1 MSKTQ
6 DLQHFLQFRSI
17 RSPGESPQDR
27 QAEAEK
33 KERDKG
39 EDIADVAAKNV
50 KAVKD
55 AKDASKITAA
65 REAMAGAMEEK
76 LREDKVLPK
85 RTGEVAMMK
94 EGGGGGAG
102 GAGGAGGLAGGG
114 TVAVASDPGVFTNTY
129 GGDSKRRLGMA
140 PTKRKKKKKKKK
152 EKDKAITTG
161 VTKADRFLRGEE
173 VNQARK
179 SVQQFAQWL
188 VEEAR
193 TGLIQL
199 DAKKENVNT
208 GEVDESPR
216 VASKPTSLGSQ
227 KVKNP
232 QGRRGNFGP
241 APGQQGVSRPQFS
254 HHFSK
259 MKTIT
264 EVLNSNPSVL
274 SLLKALD
281 TDVPIGV
288 D

>member
-1 MSKTQ
+1 MSRTR
-6 DLQHFLQFRSI
+6 DLQNFLRDNRKI
-17 RSPGESPQDR
+17 RPSGESPHDTQEEDKR
-27 QAEAEK
+27 LSDKEMREA
-33 KERDKG
+33 
-39 EDIADVAAKNV
+39 NV
-50 KAVKD
+50 KAIEEARRKGKSPLTPNQTKIVQDIKEDIEESKEMPLLEKD
-55 AKDASKITAA
+55 
-65 REAMAGAMEEK
+65 
-76 LREDKVLPK
+76 
-85 RTGEVAMMK
+85 
-94 EGGGGGAG
+94 GGGGGG

-114 TVAVASDPGVFTNTY
+114 TVAVASDPGVFTPTY

-140 PTKRKKKKKKKK
+140 PTKRKKKKKK

-208 GEVDESPR
+208 GEVNESPR

-241 APGQQGVSRPQFS
+241 APGQQGVSRPQFE
-254 HHFSK
+254 HFTKMRTISK
-259 MKTIT
+259 
-264 EVLNSNPSVL
+264 VLNSNPSVL

-281 TDVPIGV
+281 IDVPIGV

>member
-1 MSKTQ
+1 MSNLN
-6 DLQHFLQFRSI
+6 DLQNFIVKNERSTPR
-17 RSPGESPQDR
+17 RSANRGPVTPPNEDKKLSDEEMR
-27 QAEAEK
+27 EA
-33 KERDKG
+33 
-39 EDIADVAAKNV
+39 NV
-50 KAVKD
+50 KAIEEAKESGKSPLTPNQTKIVQDIKEDIEESKEMPLLEKD
-55 AKDASKITAA
+55 
-65 REAMAGAMEEK
+65 G
-76 LREDKVLPK
+76 
-85 RTGEVAMMK
+85 
-94 EGGGGGAG
+94 GGGGGAG

-114 TVAVASDPGVFTNTY
+114 TVAVASDPGVFTPTY

-140 PTKRKKKKKKKK
+140 PTKRKKKKKKK

-208 GEVDESPR
+208 GEVNESPR